1 MCYFWFPNDLII
13 SSQRKNEAEP
23 ITVKQTAQA
32 ILSSYML
39 ASANEYTVQRN
50 HNLFTKKK
58 KKSHKNLTSQENCL
72 QWIIQPSV
80 TSSWA
85 PSLFLTWSISFSFF
99 SFLPPPP
106 LKCDHWT
113 PAPVLQTVR
122 CSTHLHPTAHD
133 GQPTGKEGQARSKEQ
148 LCKWHALLSSVHT
161 ISWVGRN
168 PQGPSSPTPCTTQH
182 HANVITSF
190 SECCPSTPWSPA
202 AQGRA
207 YCPGQPVPCQ
217 NDNMEWEAECNCTSS
232 QPD

>member
-13 SSQRKNEAEP
+13 SSQRKNKAEP

-106 LKCDHWT
+106 PQVWPLNTSTSFADCEVQHT
-113 PAPVLQTVR
+113 PPPN
-122 CSTHLHPTAHD
+122 HPWWAAHRERV
-133 GQPTGKEGQARSKEQ
+133 TGK
-148 LCKWHALLSSVHT
+148 V
-161 ISWVGRN
+161 
-168 PQGPSSPTPCTTQH
+168 
-182 HANVITSF
+182 
-190 SECCPSTPWSPA
+190 
-202 AQGRA
+202 
-207 YCPGQPVPCQ
+207 
-217 NDNMEWEAECNCTSS
+217 
-232 QPD
+232 

>member
-13 SSQRKNEAEP
+13 SSQRKNKAEP

-99 SFLPPPP
+99 SFLFFPLPPSVTTEHQHQFCRLWGAAHTSTQPP
-106 LKCDHWT
+106 MMGSPRGKRDRQGLRNSSANGMPCYPLFTQSLELEGTHKDHRVQ
-113 PAPVLQTVR
+113 PLAPH
-122 CSTHLHPTAHD
+122 STM
-133 GQPTGKEGQARSKEQ
+133 QMS
-148 LCKWHALLSSVHT
+148 
-161 ISWVGRN
+161 
-168 PQGPSSPTPCTTQH
+168 
-182 HANVITSF
+182 
-190 SECCPSTPWSPA
+190 
-202 AQGRA
+202 
-207 YCPGQPVPCQ
+207 
-217 NDNMEWEAECNCTSS
+217 
-232 QPD
+232 